1 MLAPS
6 TLPPDLQVRNGEL
19 SKDAGGKAELGAAS
33 RALADLRRQRAPLA
47 SGRDWGRGGTL
58 GQRPGRASVGAASP
72 WRELK
77 SGHSGCRKQRPA
89 RLSWALAQPTHVHPL
104 QSPAAAP
111 LGGLR
116 LRAEP
121 PGQGPSGVGGAASE
135 QRGELLF
142 IKPKGCPAGSA
153 FKGSTDGSSQ
163 QENEPLRA
171 PWPRGDA
178 WKGTGRIPR
187 QSHCGGGG
195 GGVRVGGILE
205 GLGAAPSLGGNK
217 ISSIIICK

>member
-1 MLAPS
+1 MTPVWQALASGAGTELSMVLTAGKATMREQGWPPAPLGTHTCPRGAVMGHREAGTRAGS
-6 TLPPDLQVRNGEL
+6 LNPPPDLQVRNGEL

-33 RALADLRRQRAPLA
+33 GALADLRRQRAPLA

-77 SGHSGCRKQRPA
+77 LGHSGCRKQRPA

-104 QSPAAAP
+104 QSPAAPP

-116 LRAEP
+116 PRAEP
-121 PGQGPSGVGGAASE
+121 PGQGPSGVSGAASE

-142 IKPKGCPAGSA
+142 KTKGLPSWLCLQGQRGWLQSAG
-153 FKGSTDGSSQ
+153 K
-163 QENEPLRA
+163 
-171 PWPRGDA
+171 
-178 WKGTGRIPR
+178 
-187 QSHCGGGG
+187 
-195 GGVRVGGILE
+195 
-205 GLGAAPSLGGNK
+205 
-217 ISSIIICK
+217 